1 LQARALRRII
11 KALGPSWRV
20 FLTYLVSDHTNWELA
35 DLWSMPVY
43 RIRLFRQVLTFEAR
57 ELVGDLAALRAGVP
71 LTFIKKESP
80 AIQETKR

>member
-1 LQARALRRII
+1 
-11 KALGPSWRV
+11 
-20 FLTYLVSDHTNWELA
+20 
-35 DLWSMPVY
+35 MPVY